1 MQSPNLKSILNCSIH
16 ERSPSLQV
24 LWQHY
29 QSEVNPEG
37 AYSNDPYRREAIV
50 LHALWQLGQF
60 EINPEGASFTEP
72 FRRNAF
78 SCMFCGNMI
87 STKSN
92 LKSILKCSIQ
102 ERITSLQELWQHYPT
117 ELQPEG
123 AYSNDPYWRETI
135 LCKFCGSMATL
146 KCELMDHNLLSH
158 EENSFLTNKLW

>member
-87 STKSN
+87 STKSKFKEHTQMLHTGEN
-92 LKSILKCSIQ
+92 TFSA
-102 ERITSLQELWQHYPT
+102 RVVATSTPHKGGNTIELPPWKKGWHRPVAPQYARPHFMRCRSPPYIVST
-117 ELQPEG
+117 EWEDKRSG
-123 AYSNDPYWRETI
+123 TA
-135 LCKFCGSMATL
+135 
-146 KCELMDHNLLSH
+146 
-158 EENSFLTNKLW
+158 

>member
-87 STKSN
+87 STKSKFKEHTQMLHTGENNFFCKSCGHITRPNYN
-92 LKSILKCSIQ
+92 LKEHTPMIHTGEKPFSAS
-102 ERITSLQELWQHYPT
+102 SVAAWQ
-117 ELQPEG
+117 L
-123 AYSNDPYWRETI
+123 
-135 LCKFCGSMATL
+135 
-146 KCELMDHNLLSH
+146 
-158 EENSFLTNKLW
+158 

>member
-72 FRRNAF
+72 FRRNAI

-87 STKSN
+87 STKSKFKEHTQMLHTGEN
-92 LKSILKCSIQ
+92 TFSA
-102 ERITSLQELWQHYPT
+102 R
-117 ELQPEG
+117 LQPEG

-146 KCELMDHNLLSH
+146 KCELMDHNLLSP
-158 EENSFLTNKLW
+158 EENSFFFTIKLW